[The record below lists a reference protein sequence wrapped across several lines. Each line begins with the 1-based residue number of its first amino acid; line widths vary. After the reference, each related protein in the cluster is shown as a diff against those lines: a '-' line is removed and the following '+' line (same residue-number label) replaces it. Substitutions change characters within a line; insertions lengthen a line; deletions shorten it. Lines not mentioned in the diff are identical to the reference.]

1 MGVMPFA
8 RIDMIRGNSAEFRQI
23 VGDVVYQAMH
33 EILGAPKNDR
43 FQVIAEHG
51 PEDFIFDP
59 EFLGIHRT
67 RGCIFVQLTLVSGRT
82 LDQKRGFYKRVADD
96 LHTKL
101 GVRREDVCISLVP
114 VNADDWSFGNGESSL
129 VKV

>member
-1 MGVMPFA
+1 MPFA

-33 EILGAPKNDR
+33 EALGAPKNDR

-67 RGCIFVQLTLVSGRT
+67 QGCIFVQLTLVSGRT
-82 LDQKRGFYKRVADD
+82 LDQKRAFYKQVVDK
-96 LHTKL
+96 LHDRL
-101 GVRREDVCISLVP
+101 SVRRKDVVIGLVP
-114 VNADDWSFGNGESSL
+114 VEREDWSFGNGEASL
-129 VKV
+129 VH

>member
-1 MGVMPFA
+1 
-8 RIDMIRGNSAEFRQI
+8 
-23 VGDVVYQAMH
+23 MH
-33 EILGAPKNDR
+33 EILGAPKDDR
-43 FQVIAEHG
+43 FQVIAEHA

-67 RGCIFVQLTLVSGRT
+67 QCCIFVQLTLVSGRT

-101 GVRREDVCISLVP
+101 GLRRESVCISLMP
-114 VNADDWSFGNGESSL
+114 VNADDWSFGNGEASL
-129 VKV
+129 MKP